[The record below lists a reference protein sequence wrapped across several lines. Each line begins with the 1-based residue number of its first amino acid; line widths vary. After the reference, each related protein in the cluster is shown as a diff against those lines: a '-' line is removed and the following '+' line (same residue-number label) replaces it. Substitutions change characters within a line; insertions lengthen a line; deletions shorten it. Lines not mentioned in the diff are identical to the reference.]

1 MRNSRISEER
11 KKLGLSQE
19 ELANK
24 VGVSQK
30 SISKYECGTRRPTYE
45 TLTLMASLFGV
56 TTDYLMGFS
65 DQAFPDKDLEW
76 RFAHVQNRLGK
87 ILHDYRKK
95 NSISDAAFAKLL
107 NISSDLLSQ
116 IEAGI
121 YSPSLDLL
129 RKISEITG
137 YSVNYLMGAE
147 SSTSTK
153 VDSIKLGD
161 QNCDICEVESDFHFR
176 SRLEEQ
182 CLKYGI
188 TADNAL
194 EKLGLAKQ
202 DFIDIQYNRMPTLSE
217 LLRLSYGFNVS
228 IDYLIGRTD
237 IPILRLTDDELDLL
251 LNYRDCLEPYKEN
264 IRNRAEKLSI
274 ESIKK
279 SPDTLEQPFKKVSGK

>member
-1 MRNSRISEER
+1 MFGSRIVSLRREQR
-11 KKLGLSQE
+11 LSQQ

-24 VGVSQK
+24 LE
-30 SISKYECGTRRPTYE
+30 ISRSALSLYEIEKRQPDIE
-45 TLTLMASLFGV
+45 TLLKIANFFDVS
-56 TTDYLMGFS
+56 TDYLLGKS
-65 DQAFPDKDLEW
+65 NSRFPEKDSEW
-76 RFAHVQNRLGK
+76 RYLYVQNRMGT
-87 ILHDYRKK
+87 ILHNYREKK
-95 NSISDAAFAKLL
+95 NLSETAFADLL
-107 NISSDLLSQ
+107 GISSELISQ
-116 IEAGI
+116 IELGI